1 MNSETE
7 NEAETEPTSP
17 ERMLSQF
24 TLEPEAENDPDDVS
38 MYSETNSESSKGEN
52 GALIELMEEQIYDQN
67 IQIQELKKQI
77 EDLKSLLI
85 SQFPHYLNA
94 VLKYV

>member
-1 MNSETE
+1 MNSET
-7 NEAETEPTSP
+7 
-17 ERMLSQF
+17 
-24 TLEPEAENDPDDVS
+24 ENDPDDVS
-38 MYSETNSESSKGEN
+38 MYSETASPERLLSQAELDETNSESTKGEN

-77 EDLKSLLI
+77 ENLKSLLI
-85 SQFPHYLNA
+85 SRFPEYLNA

>member
-7 NEAETEPTSP
+7 NEAEPTSP

-24 TLEPEAENDPDDVS
+24 TLEPEPENDPDDVS
-38 MYSETNSESSKGEN
+38 MYSETNSESSKDEN

>member
-7 NEAETEPTSP
+7 NEAEAE
-17 ERMLSQF
+17 E
-24 TLEPEAENDPDDVS
+24 EAEEEAEDVS
-38 MYSETNSESSKGEN
+38 MYSETASEMLLSQAEPDETNSETSKGGD

-77 EDLKSLLI
+77 ENLKSVLI

-94 VLKYV
+94 VLNYT

>member
-1 MNSETE
+1 
-7 NEAETEPTSP
+7 
-17 ERMLSQF
+17 
-24 TLEPEAENDPDDVS
+24 